1 MGDCLA
7 TALAVWAAALGSLSN
22 PHLGP
27 FPPWLNHTAA
37 IAVASTLLARR
48 RAPEVVLAVC
58 LAAYTVHLSVFT
70 TFFALYAEGAFRG
83 PRRRSVV
90 AIAALVSLATV
101 SASST
106 SFWREP
112 QVLLSQQGF
121 AVLLTVLTPLLLGMY
136 MGERRVALLAWVD
149 RAERAER
156 EQTLIADA
164 AVAEERRRI
173 AGEMH
178 DVVSHRVSLMVVHAN
193 ALQYVSGD
201 PDAAKQA
208 STTIA
213 TAGRQALDELREM
226 IGVLRRP
233 QREDEQRTPAV
244 QTPSQAAE
252 TGAAAPRAPEAD
264 REPAAGTGPEGGE
277 AVLARLPELVD
288 SSRSAGLP
296 VELRTA
302 GEPHRLPESTERAAY
317 RIVQEGLTNVHKHA
331 PGAETEVTV
340 AYRGETVRVGVR
352 NSAPSDER
360 AGEGTASDGEPLLP
374 SGGHGLIGLRERV
387 RLAGGTIET
396 GQRRGGGF
404 AVEAE
409 LPAAV
414 TAGAGAD
421 GASGA

>member
-7 TALAVWAAALGSLSN
+7 TGLAVWAAALGSLSN

-27 FPPWLNHTAA
+27 FPPWLNHATA
-37 IAVASTLLARR
+37 IAVALTLLARR

-58 LAAYTVHLSVFT
+58 LTAYTMHISVFT

-90 AIAALVSLATV
+90 AVTALVSLATV

-106 SFWREP
+106 SFWSEP
-112 QVLLSQQGF
+112 RALLSQQGF

-233 QREDEQRTPAV
+233 QREDEQRTPAA
-244 QTPSQAAE
+244 QPPSQAVE
-252 TGAAAPRAPEAD
+252 TGAAPQAPEAD
-264 REPAAGTGPEGGE
+264 RGPAAGNGSEVGE
-277 AVLARLPELVD
+277 AVLARLPELVN

-317 RIVQEGLTNVHKHA
+317 RIIQEALTNVHKHA

-352 NSAPSDER
+352 NSAPSAER

>member
-7 TALAVWAAALGSLSN
+7 TALAVWAAALGSFSN

-27 FPPWLNHTAA
+27 FPPWLNHTVA
-37 IAVASTLLARR
+37 IAVALTLLARR
-48 RAPEVVLAVC
+48 RAPEVVLAIG
-58 LAAYTVHLSVFT
+58 LAAYSVHVSVFT
-70 TFFALYAEGAFRG
+70 VFFALYAEGAFRG

-90 AIAALVSLATV
+90 AVAALVSLAAV
-101 SASST
+101 SVSNT
-106 SFWREP
+106 SFWNEP

-121 AVLLTVLTPLLLGMY
+121 AILLTVLTPLLLGMY

-233 QREDEQRTPAV
+233 QSEDEQRTPA
-244 QTPSQAAE
+244 AE
-252 TGAAAPRAPEAD
+252 TGAVSAQAPQTD
-264 REPAAGTGPEGGE
+264 REPAAETGSESGE

-317 RIVQEGLTNVHKHA
+317 RIVQEALTNVHKHA

-360 AGEGTASDGEPLLP
+360 SGAGTASDGAPLLP